1 MAGFASMLWL
11 GLTAAVAANQRRLVF
26 NPTVE
31 REVQNPRSSGHRT
44 RPVVLRAADGTR
56 LCGWLM
62 TPKIPGRHPA
72 VVYFGGRSEEVSWV
86 VRDAGKLFPNMAV
99 LAVNYRGYGESHGDP
114 AEIRMV
120 EDGCML
126 FDWMAARAHVDARRI
141 AVVGRSLGSGV
152 AVQVAKERPVH
163 SVVLITPYDSIL
175 AIAKRKFRVMPIEYM
190 LRHRFESIKYAPAL
204 KAPTYVLRAASDD
217 VVPHSH
223 TDQLV
228 AKLVQLCGDDIVPE
242 SDHMNIPYLEATQSR
257 IAAFLSSQFS
267 KPLAEAAA
275 AGSPAPDA
283 APASAASAAP
293 IPAPAIA
300 SVATDGAPAPLLPAP
315 ASTIPVPAIAVAAD
329 MAAPIAL
336 PLIDTAPTLAALAAP
351 LSAGE
356 LPVAGK

>member
-1 MAGFASMLWL
+1 MDTRNKIAAGMAGFASMLWL

-31 REVQNPRSSGHRT
+31 REVKSPRSSGHRT
-44 RPVVLRAADGTR
+44 RPVVLRAKDGTR

-62 TPKIPGRHPA
+62 TPLAPGPHPA
-72 VVYFGGRSEEVSWV
+72 VIYFGGRSEEVSWV

-99 LAVNYRGYGESHGDP
+99 LAVNYRGYGESHGVP
-114 AEIRMV
+114 AEIHMI

-126 FDWMAARAHVDARRI
+126 FDWMAGHDHTDARRI

-152 AVQVAKERPVH
+152 AVQVAKERPAH

-190 LRHRFESIKYAPAL
+190 LRHRFESIKYAPSL

-228 AKLVQLCGDDIVPE
+228 AKLARLCGDDVVPD
-242 SDHMNIPYLEATQSR
+242 SDHMNIPYLEAAQSR
-257 IAAFLSSQFS
+257 IASFLTTQFAMPIAVPS
-267 KPLAEAAA
+267 VADAMLADAAA
-275 AGSPAPDA
+275 AATADLAPPSAVSTDTSTA
-283 APASAASAAP
+283 ALAASAAP
-293 IPAPAIA
+293 RLPAAA
-300 SVATDGAPAPLLPAP
+300 LLP
-315 ASTIPVPAIAVAAD
+315 I
-329 MAAPIAL
+329 L
-336 PLIDTAPTLAALAAP
+336 PLAA
-351 LSAGE
+351 
-356 LPVAGK
+356 K

>member
-1 MAGFASMLWL
+1 MSTRNKIAAGMAGVASMLWL

-31 REVQNPRSSGHRT
+31 REVKSPRSSGHRT
-44 RPVVLRAADGTR
+44 RPVVLRARDGTR

-62 TPKIPGRHPA
+62 TPLTPGKHPA

-86 VRDAGKLFPNMAV
+86 VRDAGKLFPGMTV
-99 LAVNYRGYGESHGDP
+99 LAVNYRGYGESHGVP
-114 AEIRMV
+114 AEIHMI

-126 FDWMAARAHVDARRI
+126 FDWLAGHDHVDARRI

-152 AVQVAKERPVH
+152 AVQVAKERPAH

-190 LRHRFESIKYAPAL
+190 LRHRFESIKYAPSL

-228 AKLVQLCGDDIVPE
+228 AKLARLCGDDIVPA

-257 IAAFLSSQFS
+257 IAGFLTTQFAMPIAVPS
-267 KPLAEAAA
+267 VADAMLADDKVSTTA
-275 AGSPAPDA
+275 AGVPVVFAP
-283 APASAASAAP
+283 SLVS
-293 IPAPAIA
+293 
-300 SVATDGAPAPLLPAP
+300 
-315 ASTIPVPAIAVAAD
+315 
-329 MAAPIAL
+329 
-336 PLIDTAPTLAALAAP
+336 
-351 LSAGE
+351 
-356 LPVAGK
+356 